1 MHDDQKNEW
10 LLNAAE
16 KVLNVIEL
24 KIKFPVIGVNI
35 FDIYPNIQYTTKES

>member
-1 MHDDQKNEW
+1 MGDFSVLLPLLSLMHDDQKNEW

-24 KIKFPVIGVNI
+24 KIKFHFRP
-35 FDIYPNIQYTTKES
+35 PPMK